1 MSSYPLQEALAG
13 DNDSVPLLTFEKLI
27 ARLKDAFEDRPE
39 VLEAYL
45 FGSRARGDAG
55 TQSDVDVAVTLARE
69 AVPEPPFGH
78 AARLAT
84 DLMAALGE
92 RRVDVV
98 VLNDASPLLYHRVLR
113 DGVRILSRDLRATTT
128 REGRALSRY
137 CDYVPQLSLIDA
149 AHSARILRGNF
160 GR

>member
-1 MSSYPLQEALAG
+1 MPPPPAEEFL
-13 DNDSVPLLTFEKLI
+13 
-27 ARLKDAFEDRPE
+27 ARLRAALEDRRE

-45 FGSRARGDAG
+45 FGSRARDETGPH
-55 TQSDVDVAVTLARE
+55 SDVDVAVTLARE
-69 AVPEPPFGH
+69 AAAEPPFGH
-78 AARLAT
+78 AARLAA
-84 DLMAALGE
+84 DLMAALDE
-92 RRVDVV
+92 SRVDVV

-149 AHSARILRGNF
+149 AHSARISRGDF